1 MNRSNELV
9 LQTPEGVRF
18 RYRLAGPA
26 ARFLAVSIDLA
37 TIMFIS
43 SSITSLGYL
52 LGAISSDVVAA
63 AQYVAY
69 FVITFGYSIL
79 FEWLWRGQ
87 TIGKRVLKL
96 RVVDA
101 DGLRLTSSQ
110 IIIRNLL
117 RLVDLLPI
125 GYTVGGV
132 CLLFSSKLQR
142 LGDLAA
148 NTVVIRIDTRV
159 RPDLTPILGDS
170 YNSLRA
176 HPHLAARLRQSVD
189 PAEAQIALEAV
200 LRRDK
205 LDAAARVQLF
215 ASLAEHFRSLM
226 TFPGSSTLGLSDEQ
240 YVRDVVDL
248 LFRQN
253 PVAATVPQ
261 KILVPAY
268 EGLDRRR

>member
-37 TIMFIS
+37 AIFLVS
-43 SSITSLGYL
+43 SSVTSVCYL
-52 LGAISSDVVAA
+52 LGVFGADFVAA
-63 AQYVAY
+63 AQLIAY
-69 FVITFGYSIL
+69 FALTFGYSIF
-79 FEWLWRGQ
+79 FEWVWRGQ

-101 DGLRLTSSQ
+101 DGLRLTSAQ
-110 IIIRNLL
+110 IVIRNLL
-117 RLVDLLPI
+117 RLVDLLPFCYTI
-125 GYTVGGV
+125 GGAFLVLST
-132 CLLFSSKLQR
+132 KLQR

-148 NTVVIRIDTRV
+148 NTVVIRIDSGL

-176 HPHLAARLRQSVD
+176 FPHLAARLRQSVD
-189 PAEAQIALEAV
+189 PAEAEIALEAV
-200 LRRDK
+200 LRRDT
-205 LDAAARVQLF
+205 LEAGARVKLF
-215 ASLAEHFRSLM
+215 AALADHFRSLVSFPETA
-226 TFPGSSTLGLSDEQ
+226 TFGLSDEQ

-248 LFRQN
+248 LFRQSL
-253 PVAATVPQ
+253 AKQ
-261 KILVPAY
+261 ELV
-268 EGLDRRR
+268 

>member
-18 RYRLAGPA
+18 HYRLAGPA

-37 TIMFIS
+37 TIMALS
-43 SSITSLGYL
+43 SSVTSLTYL
-52 LGAISSDVVAA
+52 LGGINSDFVIA
-63 AQYVAY
+63 AQFIAY
-69 FVITFGYSIL
+69 FVLTFGYSIF

-101 DGLRLTSSQ
+101 DGLRLTPAQ
-110 IIIRNLL
+110 IVIRNLL

-125 GYTVGGV
+125 CYTVGGV
-132 CLLFSSKLQR
+132 FLLFSRKLQR

-148 NTVVIRIDTRV
+148 NTVVIRIDTGI

-170 YNSLRA
+170 FNSLRA
-176 HPHLAARLRQSVD
+176 YPHLAARLRQAVA

-200 LRRDK
+200 VRREK

-215 ASLAEHFRSLM
+215 ASLAEHFRSLI
-226 TFPGSSTLGLSDEQ
+226 TFPETAILGLSDEQ

-248 LFRQN
+248 LFRQS
-253 PVAATVPQ
+253 VQ
-261 KILVPAY
+261 PAG
-268 EGLDRRR
+268 EVKSDR

>member
-37 TIMFIS
+37 AVSFVS
-43 SSITSLGYL
+43 SSVTSLLYL
-52 LGAISSDVVAA
+52 LGVFGSDFVAA
-63 AQYVAY
+63 AQLIAY
-69 FVITFGYSIL
+69 FALTFGYSIF
-79 FEWLWRGQ
+79 FEWVWRGQ
-87 TIGKRVLKL
+87 TIGKRVLQL

-101 DGLRLTSSQ
+101 DGLRLTSAQ
-110 IIIRNLL
+110 IVIRNLL
-117 RLVDLLPI
+117 RLVDLLPLCYTI
-125 GYTVGGV
+125 GGAFLV
-132 CLLFSSKLQR
+132 LSPKLQR

-148 NTVVIRIDTRV
+148 NTVVIRIDTGL

-176 HPHLAARLRQSVD
+176 FPHLAARLRQSVD

-205 LDAAARVQLF
+205 LDAGARVQLF
-215 ASLAEHFRSLM
+215 ATLAGHFRSLV
-226 TFPGSSTLGLSDEQ
+226 TFPETATLGLSDEQ

-248 LFRQN
+248 LFRQS
-253 PVAATVPQ
+253 VGKQELGAR
-261 KILVPAY
+261 IY
-268 EGLDRRR
+268 LDSSS

>member
-1 MNRSNELV
+1 MNRTNELI

-26 ARFLAVSIDLA
+26 ARFLAVSIDVA
-37 TIMFIS
+37 TVMLIS
-43 SSITSLGYL
+43 SSVAKLFDL
-52 LGAISSDVVAA
+52 LGVFSSDFAVAA
-63 AQYVAY
+63 QFISY
-69 FVITFGYSIL
+69 FAFTFGYSIF
-79 FEWLWRGQ
+79 FEWIWRGQ

-101 DGLRLTSSQ
+101 DGLRLTSAQ
-110 IIIRNLL
+110 IVIRNLL
-117 RLVDLLPI
+117 RLVDLLPLC
-125 GYTVGGV
+125 YTVGGAFLV
-132 CLLFSSKLQR
+132 LSPKLQR

-148 NTVVIRIDTRV
+148 NTVVIHIDTGLH
-159 RPDLTPILGDS
+159 PDLTPILGDS

-176 HPHLAARLRQSVD
+176 FPHLAARLRQSVD

-215 ASLAEHFRSLM
+215 AMLAEHFRSLIS
-226 TFPGSSTLGLSDEQ
+226 FPETATLGLSDEQ

-253 PVAATVPQ
+253 AEKQEIGAR
-261 KILVPAY
+261 I
-268 EGLDRRR
+268 

>member
-1 MNRSNELV
+1 M
-9 LQTPEGVRF
+9 
-18 RYRLAGPA
+18 
-26 ARFLAVSIDLA
+26 
-37 TIMFIS
+37 
-43 SSITSLGYL
+43 
-52 LGAISSDVVAA
+52 AA
-63 AQYVAY
+63 AQVIAY
-69 FVITFGYSIL
+69 FALTFGYSIF

-110 IIIRNLL
+110 IVIRNLL
-117 RLVDLLPI
+117 RLVDLLPFC
-125 GYTVGGV
+125 YTVGGAFLV
-132 CLLFSSKLQR
+132 LSPKLQR

-148 NTVVIRIDTRV
+148 NTVVIRIDSGL

-176 HPHLAARLRQSVD
+176 YPHLAARLRQSVD

-215 ASLAEHFRSLM
+215 ASLAEHFRSLV
-226 TFPGSSTLGLSDEQ
+226 TFPETATLGLSDEQ

-248 LFRQN
+248 LFRQSVN
-253 PVAATVPQ
+253 ERERAGTP
-261 KILVPAY
+261 
-268 EGLDRRR
+268 